1 MENLGGKNMRRK
13 KMNSKE
19 KIKKKIDELY
29 KELKETA
36 LEIVDDLDIMY
47 DNGDTL
53 TCVIRAELLEHFKK
67 IDKQHTKYHDKLETA

>member
-1 MENLGGKNMRRK
+1 MNK
-13 KMNSKE
+13 KQ
-19 KIKKKIDELY
+19 IQKKIDQLY

-53 TCVIRAELLEHFKK
+53 TCVIRAELLQHFRKL
-67 IDKQHTKYHDKLETA
+67 DKQHTKYHDKLEAA